1 VFDTKNIRSEY
12 ADYDPSKLES
22 SDLGHAD
29 GGLIQKYATGSEVSS
44 STKDLIAQMNAI
56 GTTPKTLTPDPVKT
70 ESASMLERLASAI
83 PTNPNQQALWDKY
96 RTQTQ
101 SDKQDLL
108 DRLDAATPL
117 ERYTYE
123 QLGMEPGLDRAP
135 IFPWAGSK
143 ETGDLQPAFPGLLYD
158 AIKYGSTSGATMR
171 GVPVSKDEAVA
182 AAMNMIGMNA
192 PVGIATAAAA
202 GPGEVVLGSF
212 GSAIKQF
219 PQLKKL
225 APYLTDE
232 EKALFDNPQWRK
244 QSDNTLNI
252 YKELPPVREMATV
265 ARAGGAKKGWYK
277 DSYDAIQNIFENSE
291 YPDDPERFTALLAA
305 LSPQTSVESN
315 LKNALATWKNWL
327 AAGRPQDPDKIL
339 KVMGDSVEGNKGI
352 ESVLGAWKNNSFRA
366 LTFPDAKQMLG
377 TTGLSGPKVQSFFR
391 NLAGDFDEVTN
402 DAWMAKLSSISQS
415 LFGGQN
421 RASFADNFGNVGI
434 KGPGYLAQN
443 AKQRQAAE
451 LLGWNPAEV
460 QETGWSFGKTLSD
473 LAGQPN
479 YVIKSMENS
488 GILVPEMYRGL
499 PVQTAESALRGGYLT
514 DEAIG
519 GTPAFGDLMQV
530 PEYRDLLTG
539 AGYALPERSTAV
551 KQYTSPYDRI
561 STPPSDLAR
570 TQEGRDLIMASR
582 RIDKMQRRSDAYRAI
597 DMAKELMTKALTDSD
612 RRSAAQRLNQASK
625 MLQRSTSELPMVDVD
640 PAYRG
645 FLGN

>member
-1 VFDTKNIRSEY
+1 
-12 ADYDPSKLES
+12 
-22 SDLGHAD
+22 
-29 GGLIQKYATGSEVSS
+29 
-44 STKDLIAQMNAI
+44 
-56 GTTPKTLTPDPVKT
+56 
-70 ESASMLERLASAI
+70 
-83 PTNPNQQALWDKY
+83 
-96 RTQTQ
+96 
-101 SDKQDLL
+101 
-108 DRLDAATPL
+108 
-117 ERYTYE
+117 
-123 QLGMEPGLDRAP
+123 
-135 IFPWAGSK
+135 
-143 ETGDLQPAFPGLLYD
+143 
-158 AIKYGSTSGATMR
+158 
-171 GVPVSKDEAVA
+171 
-182 AAMNMIGMNA
+182 
-192 PVGIATAAAA
+192 
-202 GPGEVVLGSF
+202 
-212 GSAIKQF
+212 
-219 PQLKKL
+219 
-225 APYLTDE
+225 
-232 EKALFDNPQWRK
+232 
-244 QSDNTLNI
+244 
-252 YKELPPVREMATV
+252 
-265 ARAGGAKKGWYK
+265 
-277 DSYDAIQNIFENSE
+277 
-291 YPDDPERFTALLAA
+291 
-305 LSPQTSVESN
+305 
-315 LKNALATWKNWL
+315 
-327 AAGRPQDPDKIL
+327 
-339 KVMGDSVEGNKGI
+339 
-352 ESVLGAWKNNSFRA
+352 
-366 LTFPDAKQMLG
+366 MLG